1 MKIFAVLIVGLALL
15 VFQNCASDQSL
26 LEDTASGESSDE
38 ISGKNL
44 KNVIKNINQAT
55 EITLLPE
62 SWGIKIDLESGAVLG
77 VSPLGVLNL
86 DLDLDLG
93 VDLSIDLNHCLS
105 LEKLKAIH
113 SFLDEEDVCHL
124 EGEDSD
130 STFCTFA
137 IIPPYIEI
145 HYEDSSISLGAA
157 KDGCRRNII
166 DLCER
171 GREFEDLI
179 KGLAI
184 DDDFSICR

>member
-44 KNVIKNINQAT
+44 KN
-55 EITLLPE
+55 
-62 SWGIKIDLESGAVLG
+62 
-77 VSPLGVLNL
+77 
-86 DLDLDLG
+86 
-93 VDLSIDLNHCLS
+93 
-105 LEKLKAIH
+105 
-113 SFLDEEDVCHL
+113 EEDVCHL

-184 DDDFSICR
+184 NECLVKSNCSFENFFSLSCFYIGFFLYCFHLKGLLFLVPLKYFLDWLFGLNFP